1 MRYVRDLRKDKLR
14 IFFFIPDLNAGG
26 AERVLVNIVN
36 HVNRDRF
43 TPFLLLFRKIGP
55 LLSQVSGDVQICDLQ
70 HLHEKICRGF
80 EWLDLV
86 IRFIKYARQS
96 RPDAVVSFMWY
107 PNAIALA
114 ANSIG
119 GLNLKIIATE
129 HTSSA
134 TYKGKMIGLLRRL
147 LIRALYPKA
156 NMIVAPSQGIAD
168 DLYLRYGIS
177 KKKLK
182 VIHNPLDTNVILKK
196 AGEPLEHPWY
206 GKGESI
212 IIAIGRLGQ
221 EKGFSFLIR
230 AVAHLAREGT
240 RCKLIILGEG
250 TEKENLQ
257 RLVKELSLEDAVSLP
272 GFQENPYKYLS
283 RSTVFVLSSLYEGFP
298 NVLLEALALGVPS
311 IATRCPTGPEEII
324 IDGVSGI
331 LVEPASEEAMA
342 DAIKR
347 VLSDAELRKKLAEG
361 GRKRAEDFSV
371 EKIIKEYEAAID
383 EVCAES
389 AER

>member
-1 MRYVRDLRKDKLR
+1 MSRKIQFL
-14 IFFFIPDLNAGG
+14 IPLPTGGG
-26 AERVLVNIVN
+26 AEKVVLHI
-36 HVNRDRF
+36 
-43 TPFLLLFRKIGP
+43 
-55 LLSQVSGDVQICDLQ
+55 LQ
-70 HLHEKICRGF
+70 HLDRNKFAPGLILFERKNNLSPDLPADIRVEVLKNKRSRFGLQYFIFLKLTSLLKKEK
-80 EWLDLV
+80 
-86 IRFIKYARQS
+86 
-96 RPDAVVSFMWY
+96 PDALVSFMWY
-107 PNAIALA
+107 PNAVALA

-119 GLNLKIIATE
+119 RLNLKVIVSE
-129 HTSSA
+129 RSSTA
-134 TYKGKMIGLLRRL
+134 IFEGKLMDFLRRL
-147 LIRALYPKA
+147 VIRTLYPKA

-257 RLVKELSLEDAVSLP
+257 RLVKELSLEDTVSMP
-272 GFQENPYKYLS
+272 GFLENPYKYLS

-383 EVCAES
+383 EVCAGS